1 MSVTITAQTLIAGQV
16 EHEIDAAPP
25 IEIWLG
31 EQIRERASSSL
42 PQVAPGPWRSL
53 GRYLDY
59 TNWADRDRF
68 VELDRA
74 IEANAQL
81 DEIEEPIEEPVSWSS
96 TLDSDYTPSPFSS
109 WGVRPIGG
117 GHFRNNRRRR
127 FIQ

>member
-1 MSVTITAQTLIAGQV
+1 MSLTITAKTLIAGQV
-16 EHEIDAAPP
+16 EHDIDAAPP
-25 IEIWLG
+25 MEVWLG
-31 EQIRERASSSL
+31 EQSYTRPSGSL
-42 PQVAPGPWRSL
+42 TQLAPGPWRSL

-81 DEIEEPIEEPVSWSS
+81 DEIEEPIEEPSSWSTS
-96 TLDSDYTPSPFSS
+96 FDADDVPSPFAT

-117 GHFRNNRRRR
+117 GYFRNNRRRR
-127 FIQ
+127 YIQ